1 MPIARVI
8 QVLIICYPIWS
19 FHARSVPNSNKT
31 SPREGCPPADSIVPA
46 KLPPNI
52 SAPIYMRPILNQMLL
67 RSATFREQCKKISN
81 SGRVR
86 VTLLL
91 VPPGPPRTYRAVSRI
106 MRDKDKNAW
115 ITIELPACASYFELV
130 GHEFEHA
137 AEQVEGLNLKVLST
151 QRNSHV
157 YRLNDGTYET
167 DRAIEAGRRVAREC
181 AFKSSVKSDRGCK
194 APRAR

>member
-1 MPIARVI
+1 MPIIRVI
-8 QVLIICYPIWS
+8 QVLIICFPIWS

-31 SPREGCPPADSIVPA
+31 SPREGCPPADSIVPP

-52 SAPIYMRPILNQMLL
+52 SAPINMRPILNQMLL
-67 RSATFREQCKKISN
+67 RSPTFREQCKKISN

-91 VPPGPPRTYRAVSRI
+91 VAPGPPRTYRAVSRI

-157 YRLNDGTYET
+157 YRLNDGSYET

-181 AFKSSVKSDRGCK
+181 AFKSSVKSDRGCE
-194 APRAR
+194 APEWR